1 MSQELLDRVYSPIGL
16 SIGAITAEEI
26 ALSIVG
32 ELVKVRRRRVGSGW
46 AHEIVATRECAM
58 ITALVLAAG
67 ESRRMGMPKPLLR
80 FGATSFLEQ
89 IVTVLSQSNVD
100 RVIVV
105 LGAQAERIQ
114 ALTDLSAADV
124 VLNCDYHQGQLSSLI
139 AGLRSVTS
147 ATDAIVLCLVD
158 SPLITTAVVNRVIAG
173 FRTTG
178 RPIVVPVR
186 EGRRGHPDAV
196 CTGRLR

>member
-1 MSQELLDRVYSPIGL
+1 
-16 SIGAITAEEI
+16 
-26 ALSIVG
+26 
-32 ELVKVRRRRVGSGW
+32 
-46 AHEIVATRECAM
+46 M

-89 IVTVLSQSNVD
+89 IVSVLSQSNVD

-124 VLNCDYHQGQLSSLI
+124 VLNCDYDQGQLSSLI
-139 AGLRSVTS
+139 AGLRRVTS

-178 RPIVVPVR
+178 RPIVVPVC
-186 EGRRGHPDAV
+186 EGRRGHPTLFARAV
-196 CTGRLR
+196 FDELLTAPPDQGARYVVHLNESRVLELEVSDPAILTRIDTPQDYRTHFGVGPSIIE